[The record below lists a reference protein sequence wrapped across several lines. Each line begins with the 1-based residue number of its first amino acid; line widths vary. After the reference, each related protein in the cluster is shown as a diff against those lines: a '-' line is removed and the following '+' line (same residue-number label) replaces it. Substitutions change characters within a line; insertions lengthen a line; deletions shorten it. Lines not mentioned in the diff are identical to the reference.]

1 MNRLSVVRL
10 RQKGRAPFLWEVKA
24 FETELFYLKRERV
37 PHFRREPILF
47 LVKIALF

>member
-10 RQKGRAPFLWEVKA
+10 RQKGHAPFLWELKA
-24 FETELFYLKRERV
+24 FEAGSFTLKEKGF
-37 PHFRREPILF
+37 PTFCREPILF